1 MKNGKSLF
9 SKNNSAM
16 EKLIYK
22 YCTEEYI
29 IDGVKTYIIPKERYD
44 ELYHDIEV
52 SDIPL
57 KEHNLSFIRY
67 IESIDIP
74 ELCLSIVSLYK
85 GNLKYFVSCYEYD
98 GKLYHV
104 SLTTGWICL
113 ECRHPNTFDGIYAMP
128 MYEDDACF
136 LPLDVIPE
144 IPSVFKKIP
153 CQKCGKPL
161 NRRFLKIR

>member
-1 MKNGKSLF
+1 MKDGKSLF
-9 SKNNSAM
+9 SNNSAM

-44 ELYHDIEV
+44 ELYHYVEI
-52 SDIPL
+52 SDMPM
-57 KEHNLSFIRY
+57 KE
-67 IESIDIP
+67 
-74 ELCLSIVSLYK
+74 
-85 GNLKYFVSCYEYD
+85 
-98 GKLYHV
+98 
-104 SLTTGWICL
+104 
-113 ECRHPNTFDGIYAMP
+113 RHQPNTFNNITLMP
-128 MYEDDACF
+128 MYESDICF

-144 IPSVFKKIP
+144 IPPIFKKIP